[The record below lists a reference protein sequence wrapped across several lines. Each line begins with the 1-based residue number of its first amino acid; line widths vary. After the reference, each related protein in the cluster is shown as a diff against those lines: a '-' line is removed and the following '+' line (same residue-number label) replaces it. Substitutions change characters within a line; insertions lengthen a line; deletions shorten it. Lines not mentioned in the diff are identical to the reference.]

1 MIDIEYQVFN
11 EVYNAVIVEYPN
23 AKIESTLNLDPAEFP
38 FVSVAET
45 GNSTLTS
52 TIDSNSYE
60 NHATIAFD
68 VNVYSNKRA
77 GRKAEAKAIFDI
89 VDNVFIEWGFARVLA
104 EPFTQDDST
113 KYRKMG
119 RYSATVA
126 KNGIIYRR

>member
-1 MIDIEYQVFN
+1 MIDIENKIFN
-11 EVYNAVIVEYPN
+11 EVYNAVIAEYPN

-45 GNSTLTS
+45 DNSTLTS

-60 NHATIAFD
+60 NHATLAYD

-77 GRKAEAKAIFDI
+77 GRKAEAKAIFNI
-89 VDNVFIEWGFARVLA
+89 VDNVLIEWGFARLLVN
-104 EPFTQDDST
+104 PYTQDDST
-113 KYRKMG
+113 KYRIMA
-119 RYSATVA
+119 RYGAVVS

>member
-1 MIDIEYQVFN
+1 MIDIENRIFN
-11 EVYNAVIVEYPN
+11 EVYNAVIAEYPN

-45 GNSTLTS
+45 DNSTLTS

-60 NHATIAFD
+60 NHATLAYD

-77 GRKAEAKAIFDI
+77 GRKAEAKAIFNI
-89 VDNVFIEWGFARVLA
+89 VDNVLIEWGFARLLVN
-104 EPFTQDDST
+104 PYTQDDST
-113 KYRKMG
+113 KYRIMA
-119 RYSATVA
+119 RYGAVVS

>member
-11 EVYNAVIVEYPN
+11 EVYDAVIAKYPE

-45 GNSTLTS
+45 NNATFTS

-77 GRKAEAKAIFDI
+77 GRKAEAKAIYNI
-89 VDNVFIEWGFARVLA
+89 VDNVLIELGFARILVN
-104 EPFTQDDST
+104 PYTQDDST
-113 KYRKMG
+113 KYRIMG
-119 RYSATVA
+119 RYNAVVS

>member
-1 MIDIEYQVFN
+1 VIDIENRIFN
-11 EVYNAVIVEYPN
+11 EIYNAVIAEYPN

-45 GNSTLTS
+45 DNSTLTS

-60 NHATIAFD
+60 NHATLAYD

-77 GRKAEAKAIFDI
+77 GRKAEAKAIFNI
-89 VDNVFIEWGFARVLA
+89 VDNVLIEWGFARLLVN
-104 EPFTQDDST
+104 PYTQDDST
-113 KYRKMG
+113 KYRIMA
-119 RYSATVA
+119 RYGAVVS